1 MRKIRDVLRL
11 KLDAQLSHQQI
22 AAALDIS
29 KGVVTKYLT
38 LAKAA
43 KLDWIQIQQLD
54 ETTLHNRLVCLP
66 HKASAFVQPDYGR
79 IHQELRRKGMT
90 LMLLWQEHV
99 AQHAAQS
106 ETQDPNQPDQ
116 ATYRYTQFCERY
128 RRYAKSLKRSMRQTH
143 RAGEKLFIDYAGPTI
158 LLADGGKAN
167 IFVATL
173 GASSYTFACATA
185 RQTTADWLNATAQ
198 ALRFIG
204 GVPQLIV
211 PDNPKALITHADRYE
226 PIANE
231 TVHDFA
237 RHYGTSFLPAR
248 PYHPQ
253 DKGKVESA
261 VQVVER
267 WILMRLR
274 HQTFTTL
281 DEVNAAI
288 APLLSQLNERA
299 FQKLPGSRASSF
311 VQLDAPA
318 LQALPQQTWELAIYK
333 TVRVHVDQHIE
344 FEGHRYSVPQSLV
357 GQVLEAR
364 ITQRTVELL
373 HKGQRVASHLRCA
386 HKGGFTTVPEHL
398 TAAHRAHL
406 SWTPQRL
413 IHWGQSIGVATA
425 ALVQRWLEA
434 RQHPEHA
441 YRACLGLLGLA
452 KRFGKERLE
461 AACELALQL
470 GVTKGSHVRAILVNG
485 RDRLQSTTQ
494 ASPSWTSP
502 AHAHVRGA
510 GYYQ

>member
-11 KLDAQLSHQQI
+11 KLEAKLSHQQI

-29 KGVVTKYLT
+29 KGVVTKYVALV
-38 LAKAA
+38 KAA
-43 KLDWIQIQQLD
+43 NLDWAQIQLLD
-54 ETTLHNRLVCLP
+54 DTALHNRLLAIP
-66 HKASAFVQPDYGR
+66 QRISAFVQPDYGR

-99 AQHAAQS
+99 EQHS
-106 ETQDPNQPDQ
+106 EHS
-116 ATYRYTQFCERY
+116 TYRYTQFCERY

-158 LLADGGKAN
+158 GLADGSRAN
-167 IFVATL
+167 IFVAAL
-173 GASSYTFACATA
+173 GASSYTFACATE
-185 RQTTADWLNATAQ
+185 RQTMADWLGATAQ

-211 PDNPKALITHADRYE
+211 PDNPKALIAKADRYE
-226 PIANE
+226 PLANE

-274 HQTFTTL
+274 HQIFTTL
-281 DEVNAAI
+281 DEVNEAI
-288 APLLSQLNERA
+288 APLLAQLNTRA
-299 FQKLPGSRASSF
+299 FQKLPGSRASAF
-311 VQLDAPA
+311 AELDAPA
-318 LQALPQQTWELAIYK
+318 LQPLPLQTWELAVYK
-333 TVRVHVDQHIE
+333 TVRVHIDQHIE

-364 ITQRTVELL
+364 VTARTVELL
-373 HKGQRVASHLRCA
+373 HRGQRVASHLRCA
-386 HKGGFTTVPEHL
+386 HQGGFTTVPEHL
-398 TAAHRAHL
+398 SAAHRAHL
-406 SWTPQRL
+406 QWTPERL
-413 IHWGQSIGVATA
+413 IHWGQSMGVATA
-425 ALVQRWLEA
+425 AVVTRLLEA
-434 RQHPEHA
+434 RKHPEHG

-452 KRFGKERLE
+452 KRFTKERLE
-461 AACELALQL
+461 AACVVALEL
-470 GVTKGSHVRAILVNG
+470 GTTNSSHVRDIVVNG
-485 RDRLQSTTQ
+485 RDRVQPATP
-494 ASPSWTSP
+494 AWTSP
-502 AHAHVRGA
+502 QHAHVRGA
-510 GYYQ
+510 AYYQ